1 MFIQGDVLAFV
12 SLLIGTCLS
21 AWCLTIA
28 YGLLF
33 PGRSEV
39 ARQQLTDRPGA
50 CIGIGAAVVL
60 LLGGLGIALLSAP
73 APLLKLVGWIVILC
87 VLSTASVGLA
97 GASRI
102 VAGRML
108 SMAPEMNEYAALC
121 RSAAF
126 IIVGCILPIV
136 GWFAFGPILF
146 FAATGSGLRA
156 VIGRSHSSMPSVEA
170 A

>member
-21 AWCLTIA
+21 AWCL
-28 YGLLF
+28 
-33 PGRSEV
+33 
-39 ARQQLTDRPGA
+39 
-50 CIGIGAAVVL
+50 
-60 LLGGLGIALLSAP
+60 
-73 APLLKLVGWIVILC
+73 
-87 VLSTASVGLA
+87 STASVGLA

-108 SMAPEMNEYAALC
+108 GMAPEMNQYAAFC
-121 RSAAF
+121 RSSAF
-126 IIVGCILPIV
+126 IIIGCIVPIV

-146 FAATGSGLRA
+146 FAATGAGVRA
-156 VIGRSHSSMPSVEA
+156 VLTRTSQSSMPAAEA